1 MKWQPLGS
9 MEEQFQ
15 SSQSRLSD
23 FGDMYTLRD
32 KYPTS
37 TGTRTPF
44 QMLMVKLDT
53 LRCHFDSTHY
63 ILHRFIGIPICLAIV
78 IYIFVVTEVAGTS
91 NVMVT
96 ELVNTSVKGT

>member
-1 MKWQPLGS
+1 MKWQPHKLS

-37 TGTRTPF
+37 TGTRAPHS
-44 QMLMVKLDT
+44 K
-53 LRCHFDSTHY
+53 C
-63 ILHRFIGIPICLAIV
+63 
-78 IYIFVVTEVAGTS
+78 
-91 NVMVT
+91 
-96 ELVNTSVKGT
+96 